1 MRRRV
6 VVTGLGVCTPCGLD
20 CETLFSN
27 LLAGKSGIKRITR
40 FDTSNL
46 PVKIAGEITGFDP
59 TKRFDAK
66 LIKRTDLFTHY
77 ALWATAEAVT
87 DAGIDWTKVD
97 TKRIGVIIGSGMGG
111 IETWEREHEKFLTEG
126 PKRVSPFLIP
136 MMIPDMASG
145 QVAILYGLKGP
156 NFCTVSACASGAH
169 AIGESFRLIAYGD
182 AEMVICGGSE
192 APLTA
197 YTIAAFSNMGAL
209 SKRDDAPEKVSRP
222 FDRDRDGFV
231 ISEGAGIV
239 ILEELESA
247 LKRGAKIYC
256 ELAGYG
262 ATADAYHITAPDPEG
277 EGTYE
282 VMKRAI
288 EDAGVKKEEVDYIN
302 AHGTST
308 KLNDL
313 TETKAIKNLFGEHT
327 KRIAVNSTKSLLGH
341 SLGAAGAIEFVVTCL
356 SVYHKKIHP
365 TINLENPDPELDL
378 DYVPEGKRDLSIRVA
393 LSNSLGFGGH
403 NTCLCVKRWE

>member
-6 VVTGLGVCTPCGLD
+6 VVTGLGVCTPLGLD
-20 CETLFSN
+20 SATLFTN
-27 LLAGKSGIKRITR
+27 LLAGRSGIKRITR
-40 FDTSNL
+40 FPTEQL
-46 PVKIAGEITGFDP
+46 EVKIAGEITDFSP
-59 TKRFDAK
+59 TQKFDAK
-66 LIKRTDLFTHY
+66 LLKRTDLFTQY
-77 ALWATAEAVT
+77 ALWACAEAIS
-87 DAGIDWTKVD
+87 DAGLDFNQID
-97 TKRIGVIIGSGMGG
+97 TKRVGVIIGSGMGG
-111 IETWEREHEKFLTEG
+111 IETWEREHQRFLTQG
-126 PKRVSPFLIP
+126 PRRVSPLLIP
-136 MMIPDMASG
+136 TMIPDIASG

-182 AEMVICGGSE
+182 ADVIIAGGTE

-197 YTIAAFSNMGAL
+197 YTIAAFTNMGAL
-209 SKRDDAPEKVSRP
+209 SKNQGEPEKVSRP
-222 FDRDRDGFV
+222 FDLNRDGFV
-231 ISEGAGIV
+231 ISEGAAAV
-239 ILEELESA
+239 ILEEIGFA
-247 LKRGAKIYC
+247 QRRGAKIYG
-256 ELAGYG
+256 ELCGYG
-262 ATADAYHITAPDPEG
+262 ATADAYHITAPNPEG

-282 VMKRAI
+282 VMRRAI
-288 EDAGVKKEEVDYIN
+288 LDARIEKEEIDYIN

-313 TETKAIKNLFGEHT
+313 TETKAIKNLFGEHS
-327 KRIAVNSTKSLLGH
+327 KKIVVNSTKSMLGH

-356 SVYHKKIHP
+356 SVYHQKVHP

-378 DYVPEGKRDLSIRVA
+378 DYCAEGARALPIRAA